1 MIDLEATI
9 KEVTVYSDRALVTR
23 GGGIQLEGGEHEL
36 RGNNLPQFLRDS
48 LRAAGRGTKGIRI
61 LNVDVSTAFLSRPP
75 EAELVSLQD
84 ELERLVQK
92 QQLLEARRNALNDRP
107 QWLGALGEQSRHFA
121 KGLAQGQRETQAF
134 ANFFCL

>member
-23 GGGIQLEGGEHEL
+23 RGGIQLEAGEDEL
-36 RGNNLPQFLRDS
+36 RVNNLAQFLRDS
-48 LRAAGRGTKGIRI
+48 LRAAGRGTKGIHM

-92 QQLLEARRNALNDRP
+92 QQLLEARRNELNHRR
-107 QWLGALGEQSRHFA
+107 QWLGALGGQARNFA
-121 KGLAQGQRETQAF
+121 RGMGEGQKKP
-134 ANFFCL
+134 

>member
-23 GGGIQLEGGEHEL
+23 RGGIQLEAGEHEL
-36 RGNNLPQFLRDS
+36 RVNNLPQFLRDS

-84 ELERLVQK
+84 ELERLEQE
-92 QQLLEARRNALNDRP
+92 QQLLEARPNQLNDCRP
-107 QWLGALGEQSRHFA
+107 SLSPMCAQSA
-121 KGLAQGQRETQAF
+121 
-134 ANFFCL
+134 

>member
-23 GGGIQLEGGEHEL
+23 RGGIQLEAGEHEL
-36 RGNNLPQFLRDS
+36 RVNNLPQFLRDS

-92 QQLLEARRNALNDRP
+92 QQLLEARRNALNDRR
-107 QWLGALGEQSRHFA
+107 QWLPPP
-121 KGLAQGQRETQAF
+121 GQPSPQPKTTPP
-134 ANFFCL
+134 NSPPPLTP